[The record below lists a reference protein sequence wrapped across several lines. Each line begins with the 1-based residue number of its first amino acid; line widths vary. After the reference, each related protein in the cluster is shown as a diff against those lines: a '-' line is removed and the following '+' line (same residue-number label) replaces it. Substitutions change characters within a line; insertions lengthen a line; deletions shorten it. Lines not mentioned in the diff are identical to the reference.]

1 MTTPLTQIDA
11 LKAQLDS
18 YRPLDPN
25 FALMLRE
32 NYRVRLTYHSTAI
45 EGNTLT
51 QSETQVLLEYGLTVQ
66 GKPLKHHL
74 ESEDHAFAF
83 DYIEQLAAGNEPIHE
98 WEIRE
103 IHALVCSRSEREI
116 AGRYRTINV
125 MAAGSGHRYPDALLV
140 PELMTD
146 FDGWLNTP
154 TDLHP
159 VDFAAEAHYRFV
171 TIHPFTDGNG
181 RTARLLMNL
190 LLIRAGYPMAI
201 VRVEDRLQYIEAIMA
216 WRGGDA
222 RLFKEMVREAA
233 TAALT
238 EVLSLLK

>member
-1 MTTPLTQIDA
+1 MTNSLAQIDE
-11 LKAQLDS
+11 LKTQLDG

-25 FALMLRE
+25 FTLMMRE
-32 NYRVRLTYHSTAI
+32 NYRVRLTYNSTAI

-74 ESEDHAFAF
+74 EAEDHAFAF
-83 DYIEQLAAGNEPIHE
+83 DYIEQIAAGSDPIHE
-98 WEIRE
+98 REIRE
-103 IHALVCSRSEREI
+103 IHTLVCQRSDREI

-125 MAAGSGHRYPDALLV
+125 MAAGNGHRYPDAILV
-140 PELMTD
+140 PEMMTG
-146 FDGWLNTP
+146 FDVWLNAP

-159 VDFAAEAHYRFV
+159 VDFAAEAHYRLV

-201 VRVEDRLQYIEAIMA
+201 IRVEERLQYIEAITA
-216 WRGGDA
+216 WRRGTD
-222 RLFKEMVREAA
+222 RPFKEMVRSGLSASLE
-233 TAALT
+233 
-238 EVLSLLK
+238 EVLSLLS

>member
-1 MTTPLTQIDA
+1 MTTALTQIDA
-11 LKAQLDS
+11 LKAQLDG

-25 FALMLRE
+25 FVKMLRE

-83 DYIEQLAAGNEPIHE
+83 DYVEQLALESEPIHE
-98 WEIRE
+98 WEIRG
-103 IHALVCSRSEREI
+103 IHSLVCNRSEQEI
-116 AGRYRTINV
+116 RGRYRTINV
-125 MAAGSGHRYPDALLV
+125 MAAGNGHRYPDALFV
-140 PELMTD
+140 PEMMTA
-146 FDGWLNTP
+146 FDQFLNTP
-154 TDLHP
+154 SDLHP
-159 VDFAAEAHYRFV
+159 IDFAAEAHYRLV

-190 LLIRAGYPMAI
+190 LLIRAGYPLAI
-201 VRVEDRLQYIEAIMA
+201 VRVEERLQYIEAIMS
-216 WRGGDA
+216 WRRGDDSP
-222 RLFKEMVREAA
+222 FKEMVRDAVAA
-233 TAALT
+233 SLE
-238 EVLSLLK
+238 EVLSLLR